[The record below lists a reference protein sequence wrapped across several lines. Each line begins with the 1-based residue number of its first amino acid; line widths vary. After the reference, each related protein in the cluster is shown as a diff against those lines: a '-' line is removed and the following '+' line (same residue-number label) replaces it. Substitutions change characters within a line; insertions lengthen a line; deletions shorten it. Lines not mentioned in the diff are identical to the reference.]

1 LAVNFYEIRKM
12 KEFFSVQ
19 EIAKLLSLSKS
30 TILYYIND
38 GKLKAVRVGK
48 VYVISRENF
57 GNFLKEQ
64 KHKKKEMGENQT
76 HLDF

>member
-1 LAVNFYEIRKM
+1 M

-19 EIAKLLSLSKS
+19 EIAKLLKLSRS
-30 TILYYIND
+30 TILYYIKT
-38 GKLKAVRVGK
+38 GKLKAVQVGK

-57 GNFLKEQ
+57 GSFLKDQ
-64 KHKKKEMGENQT
+64 KHKKKDSEENQT

>member
-1 LAVNFYEIRKM
+1 M

-19 EIAKLLSLSKS
+19 EIAKLLNLSRS
-30 TILYYIND
+30 TILYYINAE
-38 GKLKAVRVGK
+38 KLKAVRVGK

-57 GNFLKEQ
+57 GNFLKE
-64 KHKKKEMGENQT
+64 HRHSKKETGENQT

>member
-1 LAVNFYEIRKM
+1 M

-19 EIAKLLSLSKS
+19 EIAKLLNLSRS
-30 TILYYIND
+30 TILYYINA

-57 GNFLKEQ
+57 GNFLKE
-64 KHKKKEMGENQT
+64 HRHSKKETGENQT